1 MKAVTVFLLGFT
13 LSGVWIALNTF
24 LYGAL
29 NKKIKNFWVTSP
41 AISGAIPAIIIYL
54 IAKDHPFHFER
65 LADIKIWAVAAITTV
80 ISSAIVLITRSDK
93 RKISGK
99 ELSLQCFAG
108 ALMEV
113 PQRAMMMPFVIMLLN
128 KRGINPV
135 QSVVITALIWLAGM
149 IFQSALM
156 TKNFG
161 IKAVVGEMLPS
172 LVFSLGIGYAFYVS
186 GCIFVPMAFH
196 VLERVLSNAAFIG
209 KEIKAEEKVGLAKA
223 A

>member
-1 MKAVTVFLLGFT
+1 MKAVVVFLLGFT

-29 NKKIKNFWVTSP
+29 NKKIKNFWVISP
-41 AISGAIPAIIIYL
+41 AISGAIPALIIYL
-54 IAKDHPFHFER
+54 IIKDHPFLFDN
-65 LADIKIWAVAAITTV
+65 LGDIKVWGIAVAAVI
-80 ISSAIVLITRSDK
+80 ISSVIVLISKSDK

-113 PQRAMMMPFVIMLLN
+113 PQRAMMVPFVIMLLD
-128 KRGINPV
+128 KRGIDSLW
-135 QSVVITALIWLAGM
+135 SVLITALVWLAGM
-149 IFQSALM
+149 IFQSVLM
-156 TKNFG
+156 TKSFSL
-161 IKAVVGEMLPS
+161 KAVVSEMIPAF
-172 LVFSLGIGYAFYVS
+172 VFSLGIGYAFYAT

-196 VLERVLSNAAFIG
+196 VLERILSNAGNIG
-209 KEIKAEEKVGLAKA
+209 KETATEENVELAKA